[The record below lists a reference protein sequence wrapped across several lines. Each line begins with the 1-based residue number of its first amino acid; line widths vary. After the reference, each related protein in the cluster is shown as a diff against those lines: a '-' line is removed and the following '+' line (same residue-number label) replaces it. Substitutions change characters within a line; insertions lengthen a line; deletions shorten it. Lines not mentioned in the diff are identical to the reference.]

1 MSVPGQHMGTLGLVR
16 RLGGPVPVA
25 AVAIAFL
32 LGGCGGLGPR
42 RIPADQIDYSN
53 AIGEAAKQQVLLN
66 VVKLRFS
73 DLPSFVSASQVVAGY
88 QLSGNASLAAQVS
101 NFGNLS
107 LQAGNQAAV
116 TLGGTFSDNPTVTYT
131 PLTGVEFADTLLAPL
146 GPADIVGL
154 VLAGV
159 PIPLALGVGLHSLGD
174 YHNEIWGTL
183 PNAQADPQFIELVG
197 LIDELTRGGWI
208 ALTTTAPADRKAKG
222 RADEEAKGGRRPTY
236 LLFRAGRPEP
246 GLQAKVARVRELLR
260 LDPKRNEFELIF
272 GLGPSEDPEKIAF
285 RTRSLIEILGD
296 LAGAVDMPDAAV
308 AEQRGGA
315 IRLFAPEVKVRT
327 SPEPPGAAFVVVRYQ
342 GDWYYIANDDLRSRQ
357 LFTLCMLL
365 YSLAQSGKP
374 LQLRY

>member
-1 MSVPGQHMGTLGLVR
+1 M
-16 RLGGPVPVA
+16 
-25 AVAIAFL
+25 AIAFL
-32 LGGCGGLGPR
+32 LGACGGLGPR
-42 RIPADQIDYSN
+42 TIPADQIDYSN
-53 AIGEAAKQQVLLN
+53 AIGEASKQQVLLN

-101 NFGNLS
+101 NVGNLS
-107 LQAGNQAAV
+107 QEAGNQAAV
-116 TLGGTFSDNPTVTYT
+116 TLGGTFSDNPTITYT
-131 PLTGVEFADTLLAPL
+131 PLAGVEFADTLLAPL
-146 GPADIVGL
+146 GPVDIVGL
-154 VLAGV
+154 VLAGT
-159 PIPLALGVGLHSLGD
+159 PARLALGVGLHSLGD
-174 YHNEIWGTL
+174 YHNEVWGTL

-208 ALTTTAPADRKAKG
+208 ALTNTAPADR
-222 RADEEAKGGRRPTY
+222 EAKDSKRPTFV
-236 LLFRAGRPEP
+236 LFRAGRPEP
-246 GLQAKVARVRELLR
+246 GMPAKVARVRELLR
-260 LDPKRNEFELIF
+260 LDPKRNEFELVF
-272 GLGPSEDPEKIAF
+272 GLGPSKDPGKIAF

-296 LAGAVDMPDAAV
+296 LAGAVDVPDAAG

-315 IRLFAPEVKVRT
+315 VRLFAPEVKVRT

-374 LQLRY
+374 LQLPVLTIPTG

>member
-1 MSVPGQHMGTLGLVR
+1 M
-16 RLGGPVPVA
+16 A

-42 RIPADQIDYSN
+42 TIPADQIDYSN
-53 AIGEAAKQQVLLN
+53 AIGEASKQQVLLN

-88 QLSGNASLAAQVS
+88 QLSSNASLAAQVS
-101 NFGNLS
+101 NVGNLS
-107 LQAGNQAAV
+107 QEAGNQAAV
-116 TLGGTFSDNPTVTYT
+116 TLGGTFSDNPTITYT
-131 PLTGVEFADTLLAPL
+131 PLAGVDFADTLLTPL

-159 PIPLALGVGLHSLGD
+159 PIRLALGVGLHSLGD
-174 YHNEIWGTL
+174 YHNEVWGTL

-197 LIDELTRGGWI
+197 LIDELKRGGWI
-208 ALTTTAPADRKAKG
+208 ALTSTAPADR
-222 RADEEAKGGRRPTY
+222 EAKDGKRPTY
-236 LLFRAGRPEP
+236 VLFRSGRPEP
-246 GLQAKVARVRELLR
+246 GLQAKAARVRELLR

-272 GLGPSEDPEKIAF
+272 GLGPSKDPEKIAF

-296 LAGAVDMPDAAV
+296 LAGAVDVPDAAG

-315 IRLFAPEVKVRT
+315 VRLFAPEVKVRT

-374 LQLRY
+374 LQLPVLTIPTG

>member
-1 MSVPGQHMGTLGLVR
+1 M
-16 RLGGPVPVA
+16 
-25 AVAIAFL
+25 AIAFL

-42 RIPADQIDYSN
+42 TIPADQIDYSN
-53 AIGEAAKQQVLLN
+53 AIAEASKQQVLLN

-107 LQAGNQAAV
+107 QQAGNLAAV

-159 PIPLALGVGLHSLGD
+159 PIRLAFGVGLHSLGD
-174 YHNEIWGTL
+174 YRNEVGGTL

-208 ALTTTAPADRKAKG
+208 ALTSTAPADR
-222 RADEEAKGGRRPTY
+222 EAKGKFDEKAKDGKRPVY
-236 LLFRAGRPEP
+236 LLFRAGQPEP

-272 GLGPSEDPEKIAF
+272 GLGPSKDPETIAL

-296 LAGAVDMPDAAV
+296 LAGAVDAPDAAG

-315 IRLFAPEVKVRT
+315 VRLFAPEVKVRT
-327 SPEPPGAAFVVVRYQ
+327 SPEPPGGAFVVVRYQ

-374 LQLRY
+374 LQLPVLTIPTG